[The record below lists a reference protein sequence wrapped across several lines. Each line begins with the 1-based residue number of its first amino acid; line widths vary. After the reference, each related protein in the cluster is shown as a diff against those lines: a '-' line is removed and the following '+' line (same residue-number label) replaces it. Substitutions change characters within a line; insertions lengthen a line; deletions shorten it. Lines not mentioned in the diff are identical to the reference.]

1 MELLKD
7 DRLLPLAAKYASR
20 LGRVHLADKL
30 GNLAETWEKEADKL
44 NVAQTS
50 HFQELDTQE
59 TYDVTNTETQ
69 DLNASLIIPQK
80 VKEKKVD
87 ADTSLRPVVSTL
99 FYNNLN
105 LIQSYYLS
113 DLYCITC
120 HLVLNKQTSI
130 FTLFIEGI

>member
-30 GNLAETWEKEADKL
+30 TNLAESWEREADKL
-44 NVAQTS
+44 NVAQNS

-59 TYDVTNTETQ
+59 TYDVTETQ

-87 ADTSLRPVVSTL
+87 IETTLRPVVS
-99 FYNNLN
+99 F
-105 LIQSYYLS
+105 I
-113 DLYCITC
+113 IT
-120 HLVLNKQTSI
+120 HYHP
-130 FTLFIEGI
+130 F

>member
-30 GNLAETWEKEADKL
+30 TDLGAAWERDADNL
-44 NVAQTS
+44 NVARNS

-59 TYDVTNTETQ
+59 TNDVTSTEQ

-80 VKEKKVD
+80 AKEKKTETV
-87 ADTSLRPVVSTL
+87 TPIKPVVSVGL
-99 FYNNLN
+99 KICSKYN
-105 LIQSYYLS
+105 I
-113 DLYCITC
+113 
-120 HLVLNKQTSI
+120 I
-130 FTLFIEGI
+130 FGYEL

>member
-99 FYNNLN
+99 FL
-105 LIQSYYLS
+105 
-113 DLYCITC
+113 
-120 HLVLNKQTSI
+120 
-130 FTLFIEGI
+130 